1 MKTIL
6 VIAGLLISTMTFAQK
21 APKFQTVKIQTSA
34 QCGECEQ
41 RIEDGLNYLP
51 GVKYAELDND
61 SKIVEV
67 KFKTSAVSLKEI
79 KEKLNSI
86 GYSADEMKP
95 TNEQIQKLPKCCQPG
110 GHS

>member
-6 VIAGLLISTMTFAQK
+6 MITGLLISTVTFAQK

-34 QCGECEQ
+34 QCADCEE
-41 RIEDGLNYLP
+41 RIEDGLNYLR

-79 KEKLNSI
+79 KQKLNSI
-86 GYSADEMKP
+86 GYSADDFKASA
-95 TNEQIQKLPKCCQPG
+95 EQVAKLPKCCQPY
-110 GHS
+110 GHQ